1 MPKKLIVIL
10 GPTASGKSEMV
21 VKLAKK
27 FHGEVISA
35 DSRQVYK
42 GMDIGT
48 GKVTKKE
55 MLGITHYLL
64 DVASPKRK
72 FTVTQ
77 YRKLTLG
84 AISKIFKKGKVPF
97 LCGGT
102 GFYIQSVVDGILIPE
117 VPPDWELRK
126 KLEKKSAKELFAQL
140 KKIDPKRARTIEKK
154 NPRRLIRAIE
164 IVIKTKKPVPPLK
177 KSPLPYPVLIVG
189 IKKSKE
195 ELKKLIKKRFFKW
208 LKQGFLKEILKLRKF
223 GISWQK
229 IEEFGIHY
237 RVTAQYL
244 QNKITDK
251 EMVENSLKEI
261 QNYAKRQMTWFTRQN
276 FAEQNLGGFKRDQR
290 IQWVKNYKEAE
301 KLVKK
306 FLK

>member
-261 QNYAKRQMTWFTRQN
+261 QNYAKRQMTWF
-276 FAEQNLGGFKRDQR
+276 KRDQR